1 MFLPA
6 PVPAARTLLPALLA
20 VAALLGLTLP
30 GAARA
35 GGTPAGTT
43 ITNQASATAAGEL
56 YLSPAVDTVVRAQC
70 AVAVTPDGT
79 SAQPA
84 YRVGI
89 APGGESVLPYR
100 LVNTGNVDD
109 SFRLSWQVAPG
120 SAFTPSGARVV
131 RDLNGNGVPD
141 SGEPVT
147 DRVGLSVDASA
158 DLLLI
163 VQAPAEAT
171 GTAFM
176 GLVGGCVS
184 ASSSVHA
191 SDSGNV
197 AAVRVNGGAELQI
210 EKSFTP
216 PAVAPGG
223 TTQVTVRVRN
233 LGNKPSEEVDVTDP
247 LGTPALRGLSLLG
260 GTVAAPTGRL
270 GALVAGSDVINWRVP
285 SLLPG
290 QVVSLT
296 FRMQVSPDANPGSR
310 VNVATLSGG
319 GFNLQAEA
327 AVQVTSRPGVNLG
340 PAGNPA
346 ALPGGEGS
354 SDDRQVRPFT
364 VLGQPGCFMHAVQNT
379 GNVPDR
385 VTLDGTFTLGQGILT
400 WRDAQGAPLSQP
412 LNLTPGEQRDVQVC
426 LSVSAAGSD
435 GARALLSAH
444 SEAGAPVNRTEDTAP
459 LVDPRA
465 PELVKTVTP
474 AGTVPSGAVLTYTLR
489 AGNPYSAPLT
499 DVILRDPLPAGLTF
513 LDASDGGT
521 LDAFTR
527 TVVWP
532 ARTLAPGQTREVTLR
547 VRVNAD
553 VPDDTRLDNVFTL
566 ASSELPSPVSS
577 AAARSHVYTSALLI
591 SKAAAPTT
599 VTTGDRVTFT
609 VTIRNGSRVSDLS
622 GGTLLDTPPTGL
634 QFIPGSAAVDGAPTA
649 DPAAQSGG
657 ALRWT
662 VGALPAG
669 ATRTL
674 TYAMRVTPLAGESL
688 VNVAVANMQAPQG
701 AQIGSAEAR
710 ARVKVTPGIFTAS
723 AELNG
728 QVFTDRNRDGRFTP
742 DLDTPVQG
750 ARILL
755 AGGRSALTDQAGRYH
770 FGAVPRGPQVL
781 RLDPSSVP
789 GEALSVPQ
797 DGGLSGTRNVVVL
810 NLTSVDFPLAPV
822 GGDVYSVRDTT
833 VRRGDVTLRKQVTWL
848 GGAHYRVRVTVT
860 SPAAL
865 PGLEVAD
872 PLPTGAVL
880 TDGRS
885 GFTVDF
891 PGGSMTNDYSFTF
904 SGTPE
909 QAGTDPYLR
918 WRLP

>member
-1 MFLPA
+1 MPSPLSTP
-6 PVPAARTLLPALLA
+6 RTLLPVLTALAL
-20 VAALLGLTLP
+20 ALLGLTLP

-35 GGTPAGTT
+35 GGTPVGTV

-109 SFRLSWQVAPG
+109 AFTLSWQVSPG
-120 SAFTPSGARVV
+120 SAFAPSAARVV
-131 RDLNGNGVPD
+131 RDLNSNGVPD

-147 DRVGLSVDASA
+147 DRVALPVDASA

-163 VQAPAEAT
+163 VQAPADAT

-184 ASSSVHA
+184 SSGSAHA

-210 EKSFTP
+210 EKSFMP

-233 LGNKPSEEVDVTDP
+233 LGNKPSEEADVTDP

-260 GTVAAPTGRL
+260 GTQSAPTGRL
-270 GALVAGSDVINWRVP
+270 SVLAAGSDTVTWRVP

-290 QVVSLT
+290 QVVSMT
-296 FRMQVSPDANPGSR
+296 FQMQAAPDATPGTR
-310 VNVATLSGG
+310 VNVATLVGG
-319 GFNLQAEA
+319 GVTLQAEA
-327 AVQVTSRPGVNLG
+327 NVQVTARPGVNLG

-354 SDDRQVRPFT
+354 RDDLQLRPFT
-364 VLGQPGCFMHAVQNT
+364 VLGQPGCFAHTVQNT
-379 GNVPDR
+379 GNVADR
-385 VTLDGTFTLGQGILT
+385 VTLSGEFTLGQGTLT
-400 WRDAQGAPLSQP
+400 WRDAQGAPLAQP
-412 LNLTPGEQRDVQVC
+412 LNLAPGEQRDVQAC
-426 LSVSAAGSD
+426 LSVTVAGSD
-435 GARALLSAH
+435 GARALLSAA
-444 SEAGAPVNRTEDTAP
+444 SEAGAPVNRTEDAAP

-474 AGTVPSGAVLTYTLR
+474 AGTVPVGQVLTYTLR
-489 AGNPYSAPLT
+489 ATNPYDSPLT
-499 DVILRDPLPAGLTF
+499 DVTLRDPLPEGLTF

-521 LDAFTR
+521 LDSFTR
-527 TVVWP
+527 TVVWG
-532 ARTLAPGQTREVTLR
+532 AGTLAPGQTRAVTLR
-547 VRVNAD
+547 ARVNAD
-553 VPDDTRLDNVFTL
+553 VPDDTVVRNVFTL
-566 ASSELPSPVSS
+566 ASGELPSPVSS
-577 AAARSHVYTSALLI
+577 PAAPSHVYSSALLI

-609 VTIRNGSRVSDLS
+609 VTVRNGSRVSDLS
-622 GGTLLDTPPTGL
+622 GGTLLDTPPAGL
-634 QFIPGSAAVDGAPTA
+634 EFIAGTAAVDGRPAP

-657 ALRWT
+657 GLLWT

-710 ARVKVTPGIFTAS
+710 ARVKVTPGIFTPN

-728 QVFTDRNRDGRFTP
+728 QVFIDRNRDGRFTS

-750 ARILL
+750 ARVLL

-781 RLDPSSVP
+781 RLDPQSVRNEP
-789 GEALSVPQ
+789 LSVPQ
-797 DGGLSGTRNVVVL
+797 DGGLSGTRSVVAL
-810 NLTSVDFPLAPV
+810 NLTSVDFPLAPG

-848 GGAHYRVRVTVT
+848 GDTRYRVRVTVT

-880 TDGRS
+880 TDGQS

-891 PGGSMTNDYSFTF
+891 AGGSMTNEYSFTF